1 MNCIKVLEGSDVS
14 RKMLRVNESNG
25 NIGMFG
31 VLYNNLFLFCGC
43 LYKIKVDIIIVLR
56 IIRSRNMDYYDFM
69 QINFYLKIIKRD
81 IMVEEIIQI
90 IIYSIDISYD
100 VGDGFNLFDRFI
112 GNKVF
117 LFFMEVMFIKLF
129 IFLYVLFFGFLIF

>member
-1 MNCIKVLEGSDVS
+1 
-14 RKMLRVNESNG
+14 
-25 NIGMFG
+25 
-31 VLYNNLFLFCGC
+31 
-43 LYKIKVDIIIVLR
+43 
-56 IIRSRNMDYYDFM
+56 
-69 QINFYLKIIKRD
+69 
-81 IMVEEIIQI
+81 MVEEIIYI

-100 VGDGFNLFDRFI
+100 VGEGFKLFDRFM